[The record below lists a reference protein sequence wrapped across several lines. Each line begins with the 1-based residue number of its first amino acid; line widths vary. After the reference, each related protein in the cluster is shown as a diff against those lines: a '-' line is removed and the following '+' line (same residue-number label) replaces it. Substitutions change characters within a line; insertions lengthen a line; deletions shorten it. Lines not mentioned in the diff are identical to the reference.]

1 MNMIDIENVIVE
13 DPESTAPCGAKGIGK
28 PVMPPIAIG
37 ERGRESSCLHFHG
50 LLHFGPPFS
59 SRPFLCP
66 PV

>member
-1 MNMIDIENVIVE
+1 MIDIENVIVE
-13 DPESTAPCGAKGIGK
+13 YPESTAPCGAKGIGE

-37 ERGRESSCLHFHG
+37 ESSSLHFHG